1 MSSLCGFVLAAGLG
15 NRMRPATLLRPKALL
30 PFCGVEL
37 LTLALDE
44 LRQLPEIGRLLVNSA
59 YLGEQVSA
67 ACREYSRERGVEV
80 LCSEEGPR
88 PLNHGG
94 GIRKGIRELAPEVD
108 EILVRNV
115 DVIHDFPLE
124 ELLRF
129 HRDSHADATLLLI
142 PNKGVRSVRLT
153 EDGEILDFHSENGQG
168 YTFSGIYLMKREI
181 LDFLPEEE
189 ETPSILDAFRRA
201 AKTGRRIL
209 GMVAPK
215 ECFWTDVGTPA
226 EYIHAH
232 QAALDCVMNHNP
244 TLRDALEEQ
253 SLRRDLLGRQGV
265 QCTGALGLGKDLR
278 IPAGTKL
285 HDVVLWDGVSLPH
298 PGLYASGI
306 LCETPREIPPASSPQ
321 RLPDPRI
328 GMTAT
333 TEGVPRAQGSGRRYL
348 PLLKD
353 GQKTGLLWSAYDLA
367 RQENSAFVAID
378 QFLAALGIPVPGIR
392 MHLPDVGEIVQE
404 DLGRQ
409 ELSALPHEKRL
420 SLLQEQ
426 VIPQAARLHV
436 AGTREAQKNPLSL
449 QPAFTRESYQWER
462 DYFRKYLLQVV
473 LDADE
478 LWTNEVAEESRGV
491 REALLAGP
499 QTLLHRDFQGAN
511 ILVKDDRCFWID
523 FQGMRMGSPAYDL
536 ASLLYD
542 PYTEYSPEERELCWN
557 QYLQAVQNEG
567 GTPPEASLLHIAA
580 IQRLMQALGAY
591 GKLWKENGLEWYKQH
606 IPTGLQRLQEAAAA
620 AKLPHFQT
628 MAKKALKRLNA
639 QKGGRRK
646 EEGGN

>member
-1 MSSLCGFVLAAGLG
+1 MSSLCGFVLAAGFG

-37 LTLALDE
+37 LSLALDE
-44 LRQLPEIGRLLVNSA
+44 LRQLPEMGRLLVNCA

-67 ACREYSRERGVEV
+67 ACREYSRERGIAV

-94 GIRKGIRELAPEVD
+94 GIRKGIRELAPDAE

-115 DVIHDFPLE
+115 DVVHDFPLA

-129 HRDSHADATLLLI
+129 HHASGADATLLLI
-142 PNKGVRSVRLT
+142 PDKGVRSVVLSET
-153 EDGEILDFHSENGQG
+153 GEILDFHSGNGQG
-168 YTFSGIYLMKREI
+168 YTFSGIYLLKREI
-181 LDFLPEEE
+181 LDFLPEAEE
-189 ETPSILDAFRRA
+189 APSILDAFRRGA
-201 AKTGRRIL
+201 NAGRKIL
-209 GMVAPK
+209 GLVAPK

-226 EYIHAH
+226 EYLRAH
-232 QAALDCVMNHNP
+232 QEVLDCVMAHNP
-244 TLRDALEEQ
+244 TLRNAIEEQ

-265 QCTGALGLGKDLR
+265 QCTGALGLGRDLR
-278 IPAGTKL
+278 IPSGTKL

-306 LCETPREIPPASSPQ
+306 LCESPREVLPASSPQ
-321 RLPDPRI
+321 RLPDSRI
-328 GMTAT
+328 GMSAT

-348 PLLKD
+348 PLLKN
-353 GQKTGLLWSAYDLA
+353 GEKTGLLWSAYDLS

-378 QFLAALGIPVPGIR
+378 QFLAGLGIPVPAIR

-409 ELSALPHEKRL
+409 ELSALPREKRL
-420 SLLQEQ
+420 VLMQEQ

-436 AGTREAQKNPLSL
+436 AGTREAQRSPLPL
-449 QPAFTRESYQWER
+449 QPPFARETYQWER

-473 LDADE
+473 LDAED
-478 LWTNEVAEESRGV
+478 LWTDGVAEESRRV

-511 ILVKDDRCFWID
+511 ILVKDDRCYWID

-542 PYTEYSPEERELCWN
+542 PYTEYSPEERALCWKR
-557 QYLQAVQNEG
+557 YLLAVREEG
-567 GTPPEASLLHIAA
+567 GTPPPEDALPIAA

-606 IPTGLQRLQEAAAA
+606 IPTGLQRLQEAANAA
-620 AKLPHFQT
+620 NLPHFRNLAT
-628 MAKKALKRLNA
+628 TALQRLNPP
-639 QKGGRRK
+639 K
-646 EEGGN
+646 EGYWL